1 LIPKEILKKVK
12 RIEITTRGLVNDVFS
27 GEYHS
32 VFRGRG
38 MEFAEVRE
46 YQIGDDIRTIDWN
59 VTARQGHPYV
69 KVFEEER
76 ELTVMLLV
84 DVSSSGEFGTFEQM
98 KGEIAAEICALL
110 AFSAIKNNDK
120 VGLIIFSEQVE
131 KYVVPKK
138 GKSHVL
144 RVIRE
149 ILYHEPQ
156 GTKTNIAEALE
167 FLSRVT
173 RRRSVVFLVSDFLS
187 SNYEKALQIA
197 NKRHDIVAVTISDPR
212 EIDLPNV
219 GFIELED
226 AETGETFLV
235 DTSSLDVRNDF
246 ADATSTAV
254 QEREKLFRSLN
265 VDYIDIRTDQSYI
278 EPLIRFFRM
287 RAKRFR

>member
-1 LIPKEILKKVK
+1 MIPKEILKKVK

-32 VFRGRG
+32 VFKGRG
-38 MEFAEVRE
+38 MEFSEVRE

-84 DVSSSGEFGTFEQM
+84 DVSSSSDFGTFRQM

-120 VGLIIFSEQVE
+120 VGLIIFSDSVE
-131 KYVVPKK
+131 KFVAPKK

-149 ILYHEPQ
+149 ILYHQPQ
-156 GTKTNIAEALE
+156 GSQTNIGAALE
-167 FLSRVT
+167 FLSRVA
-173 RRRSVVFLVSDFLS
+173 RRRAVTFLISDFIS
-187 SNYEKALQIA
+187 SGYEKALQIA
-197 NKRHDIVAVTISDPR
+197 NKRHDIVSVTITDPR
-212 EIDLPNV
+212 EVELPDV

-226 AETGETFLV
+226 AETGEIFLV
-235 DTSSLDVRNDF
+235 DTANLEIRNEFASSTN
-246 ADATSTAV
+246 ASIA
-254 QEREKLFRSLN
+254 EREKLFRSLN

-278 EPLIRFFRM
+278 EPLMRFFRM

>member
-84 DVSSSGEFGTFEQM
+84 DVSSSGEFGTFRQM

-120 VGLIIFSEQVE
+120 VGLIIFSDQVE
-131 KYVVPKK
+131 KFVAPKK

-149 ILYHEPQ
+149 ILYHEPK
-156 GTKTNIAEALE
+156 GTQTNIGEALE
-167 FLSRVT
+167 FLSRVS
-173 RRRSVVFLVSDFLS
+173 RRRSVVFLVSDFLCTG
-187 SNYEKALQIA
+187 YEKALQIA
-197 NKRHDIVAVTISDPR
+197 NRRHDIVSITITDPR
-212 EIDLPNV
+212 EIDLPDV

-235 DTSSLDVRNDF
+235 DTSSSALRQEF
-246 ADATSTAV
+246 AAATSSAV
-254 QEREKLFRSLN
+254 EEREKLFRSLD

>member
-1 LIPKEILKKVK
+1 MIPKEILKKVK

-32 VFRGRG
+32 VFKGRG
-38 MEFAEVRE
+38 MEFSEVRE
-46 YQIGDDIRTIDWN
+46 YQIGDDVRTIDWN
-59 VTARQGHPYV
+59 VTARQGHPFV

-84 DVSSSGEFGTFEQM
+84 DVSSSGEFGTFKQM

-120 VGLIIFSEQVE
+120 VGLIIFSDTVE
-131 KYVVPKK
+131 KFVAPKK

-156 GTKTNIAEALE
+156 GTQTNIAEALE

-173 RRRSVVFLVSDFLS
+173 QRRAVVFLVSDFIS
-187 SNYEKALQIA
+187 SGYEKALQIA
-197 NKRHDIVAVTISDPR
+197 NKRHDIVSITITDPR
-212 EIDLPNV
+212 ELELPNV

-235 DTSSLDVRNDF
+235 DTSSTDVRSEF
-246 ADATSTAV
+246 ATETSVTV
-254 QEREKLFRSLN
+254 QQREKLFRSLN
-265 VDYIDIRTDQSYI
+265 VDYINIRTDQSYA
-278 EPLIRFFRM
+278 EPLMRFFRM

>member
-1 LIPKEILKKVK
+1 MIPKEILKKVK

-32 VFRGRG
+32 VFKGQG
-38 MEFAEVRE
+38 MDFSELRE
-46 YQIGDDIRTIDWN
+46 YQVGDDIRSIDWN
-59 VTARQGHPYV
+59 ATARFGHPFV

-84 DVSSSGEFGTFEQM
+84 DVSSSGEFGTFKQM

-120 VGLIIFSEQVE
+120 VGLIIFSDKVE
-131 KYVVPKK
+131 KYVAPKK

-144 RVIRE
+144 RVVRE
-149 ILYHEPQ
+149 LLYHEPQ
-156 GTKTNIAEALE
+156 GTQTNIGEALE

-173 RRRSVVFLVSDFLS
+173 RRRAVVFLVSDFMS
-187 SNYEKALQIA
+187 SGYEKALQIA
-197 NKRHDIVAVTISDPR
+197 NKRHDIVSITITDPR
-212 EIDLPNV
+212 EVDLPNV

-235 DTSSLDVRNDF
+235 DTSSLDVRNAF
-246 ADATSTAV
+246 TANTSDAI

-265 VDYIDIRTDQSYI
+265 VDYIDIRTNQPYI
-278 EPLIRFFRM
+278 EPLMRFFRM